1 MTVKVNVFLK
11 YAAVILSSS
20 VLGCDS
26 AEYKSVSSAAEEKT
40 SSPTDVCYEIREAT
54 CNGDVD
60 KYLTLVNDDLEFYK
74 EMKMMVRDPSIKKNT
89 SKEMKKDAENLQ
101 LIVSKEVVNGRK
113 AYLIVNVKRLDI
125 NRRRNQ
131 LWLFTKK
138 HNTWKFTVA
147 GDATEEN
154 MIKVEDWMTN
164 DEITPFGRK

>member
-60 KYLTLVNDDLEFYK
+60 KYLTLVKL
-74 EMKMMVRDPSIKKNT
+74 
-89 SKEMKKDAENLQ
+89 
-101 LIVSKEVVNGRK
+101 G
-113 AYLIVNVKRLDI
+113 
-125 NRRRNQ
+125 
-131 LWLFTKK
+131 
-138 HNTWKFTVA
+138 
-147 GDATEEN
+147 G
-154 MIKVEDWMTN
+154 
-164 DEITPFGRK
+164 